1 MKKLLIVLL
10 LSFACT
16 TIYAQVTPF
25 STDIYADGNSYG
37 FSVNPVSNAVSY
49 AWYVQGPGNTTIYFN
64 GTVMENMID
73 VIFDSPGYYD
83 ITCIITLENDTQIE
97 HWCGVGVKK
106 EE

>member
-16 TIYAQVTPF
+16 TIYAQVTSF

-37 FSVNPVSNAVSY
+37 FSVTPISNAVSY
-49 AWYVQGPGNTTIYFN
+49 DWHVQGSGTSTIYYS
-64 GTVMENMID
+64 GTVMESLID

-83 ITCIITLENDTQIE
+83 ITCIITLEDDTQIE
-97 HWCGVGVKK
+97 QWCGVGVKK